1 MRTYTIFSNGQISL
15 TYHSQPTGCTVWQL
29 PTGTEVRRDGAILVM
44 PHVRYTLAT
53 DTLNGG
59 CPGRDQFDRDLEETL
74 APF

>member
-15 TYHSQPTGCTVWQL
+15 NSQPTCCTVWQL

-59 CPGRDQFDRDLEETL
+59 CPGRDQFDRDLEKTL
-74 APF
+74 AQF